1 MYARSLQRTLFFLT
15 SIFMVLSH
23 FSSQADKV
31 FRFSQVRGPKMA
43 RNYANFIEENGHQQ
57 MVYVLRGGF
66 VGVQRRYADKLPSL
80 FIDYDADF
88 WAQNPEGLC

>member
-1 MYARSLQRTLFFLT
+1 
-15 SIFMVLSH
+15 
-23 FSSQADKV
+23 
-31 FRFSQVRGPKMA
+31 MA